1 MIFCFNAHVS
11 GECLIAISDCF
22 RVWQTWVWQIVLV
35 DNVYIC
41 IYIYMQYNSIPVK
54 TSRCDLLLLNVKH
67 VHQLCFALA
76 RFLILVSQKTQP
88 ILQFRNHGLK
98 QRTKDRYD
106 GFVQL
111 TSVCPSLRL
120 VNFYGPQVVHGKLCL
135 KTSEPFFSLIGMAPD
150 CMVRS
155 GLG

>member
-1 MIFCFNAHVS
+1 
-11 GECLIAISDCF
+11 
-22 RVWQTWVWQIVLV
+22 
-35 DNVYIC
+35 
-41 IYIYMQYNSIPVK
+41 MQYNSIPIK

-76 RFLILVSQKTQP
+76 RFLILVPQKTQP

-120 VNFYGPQVVHGKLCL
+120 VHFYGPQVVHGKLCL
-135 KTSEPFFSLIGMAPD
+135 MTLEHVFSLIGFGSRFHGPFRIELNMLDILRPRLLS
-150 CMVRS
+150 VTYVKI
-155 GLG
+155 